1 MIYLEIGPAVTISV
15 ETSYPYTEQK
25 EKQITKKQDNSLSTT
40 SSQNPLTP
48 EDQDGTIRMYCLDIL
63 EKTTM
68 NATTEDIVSHIRK
81 WSIGRVADKSVLRED
96 ARAVL
101 EEFYEWIEPED
112 DEIKIFS
119 IINTTFNFNIPTTS
133 IF

>member
-1 MIYLEIGPAVTISV
+1 MDLARNLKKILLSLANKISV

-25 EKQITKKQDNSLSTT
+25 EKQTTKKQDNSLSTT

-48 EDQDGTIRMYCLDIL
+48 EDQDGTIQMYCQDTS

-68 NATTEDIVSHIRK
+68 NATTEDIVSYIRE
-81 WSIGRVADKSVLRED
+81 WSIERVADKSVSRED

-112 DEIKIFS
+112 KEIEILS
-119 IINTTFNFNIPTTS
+119 LEPES
-133 IF
+133 

>member
-1 MIYLEIGPAVTISV
+1 MDLARNLKKILLSLANKISV
-15 ETSYPYTEQK
+15 ETSYPYTKQK
-25 EKQITKKQDNSLSTT
+25 EKQTTKKQDNSLSTT

-48 EDQDGTIRMYCLDIL
+48 EDQDGTIQMYCPDIL

-68 NATTEDIVSHIRK
+68 NATTEDIVSHIRE
-81 WSIGRVADKSVLRED
+81 WSIERVADKSVSRED

-112 DEIKIFS
+112 KEIEIVS
-119 IINTTFNFNIPTTS
+119 LEPES
-133 IF
+133 

>member
-1 MIYLEIGPAVTISV
+1 MDLARNLKKILLSLANKISV

-25 EKQITKKQDNSLSTT
+25 EKQTTKKQDNSLSTT
-40 SSQNPLTP
+40 SSQNPLTQ
-48 EDQDGTIRMYCLDIL
+48 EDQDGIIRMYSPDIS

-68 NATTEDIVSHIRK
+68 NATTEDIVSYIRE
-81 WSIGRVADKSVLRED
+81 WSIERVADKSVSRED

-112 DEIKIFS
+112 EEMEILS
-119 IINTTFNFNIPTTS
+119 LEPES
-133 IF
+133 

>member
-1 MIYLEIGPAVTISV
+1 MDLARNLKKILLSLANKISV

-25 EKQITKKQDNSLSTT
+25 EKQTTKKQDNSLSTT
-40 SSQNPLTP
+40 SSQNPLTQ
-48 EDQDGTIRMYCLDIL
+48 EDQDGIIRMYSQDTS

-68 NATTEDIVSHIRK
+68 NATTEDIVSHIRE
-81 WSIGRVADKSVLRED
+81 WSIERVADKSVSRED

-112 DEIKIFS
+112 EEMEILS
-119 IINTTFNFNIPTTS
+119 LEPES
-133 IF
+133 

>member
-1 MIYLEIGPAVTISV
+1 MDLARNLKKILLSLANKISV

-25 EKQITKKQDNSLSTT
+25 EKQTTKKQDNSLSTT
-40 SSQNPLTP
+40 SSQNPLTQ
-48 EDQDGTIRMYCLDIL
+48 EDQDGIIRMYSPDIS

-68 NATTEDIVSHIRK
+68 NATTEDIVSHIRE
-81 WSIGRVADKSVLRED
+81 WSIERVADKSVSRED

-112 DEIKIFS
+112 KEIEIVS
-119 IINTTFNFNIPTTS
+119 LEPES
-133 IF
+133 

>member
-1 MIYLEIGPAVTISV
+1 MDLARNLKKILLSLANRISV

-25 EKQITKKQDNSLSTT
+25 EKQTTKKQDNSLSTT
-40 SSQNPLTP
+40 SSQNPLTQ
-48 EDQDGTIRMYCLDIL
+48 EDQDGIIRMYSQDTS

-68 NATTEDIVSHIRK
+68 NATTEDIVSHIRE
-81 WSIGRVADKSVLRED
+81 WSIERVADKSVSRED

-112 DEIKIFS
+112 KEMEILS
-119 IINTTFNFNIPTTS
+119 LEPES
-133 IF
+133 

>member
-1 MIYLEIGPAVTISV
+1 MDLARNLKKILLSLANKISV

-25 EKQITKKQDNSLSTT
+25 EKQTTKKQDNSLSTT

-48 EDQDGTIRMYCLDIL
+48 EDQDGIIQMYCRDTS

-68 NATTEDIVSHIRK
+68 NATTEDIVSHIRE
-81 WSIGRVADKSVLRED
+81 WSIERVADKSVSRED

-112 DEIKIFS
+112 KEIE
-119 IINTTFNFNIPTTS
+119 IISLEPES
-133 IF
+133 

>member
-1 MIYLEIGPAVTISV
+1 MDLARNLKKILLSLANKISV

-25 EKQITKKQDNSLSTT
+25 EKQTTKKQDNSLSTT

-48 EDQDGTIRMYCLDIL
+48 EDQDGTIQMYCPDIS

-68 NATTEDIVSHIRK
+68 NATTEDIVSHIRE
-81 WSIGRVADKSVLRED
+81 WSIERVADKSISKED

-112 DEIKIFS
+112 KEIE
-119 IINTTFNFNIPTTS
+119 IISLEPES
-133 IF
+133 

>member
-1 MIYLEIGPAVTISV
+1 MDPVRNLKKTFRNLVKKTLQEIFFHF
-15 ETSYPYTEQK
+15 TEQK
-25 EKQITKKQDNSLSTT
+25 EKQISKKQDNSLSTT

-48 EDQDGTIRMYCLDIL
+48 EDQDGIIRMYSPDTS

-68 NATTEDIVSHIRK
+68 NATTEDIVSHIRE
-81 WSIGRVADKSVLRED
+81 WSIERVADKSVSRED

-112 DEIKIFS
+112 EEIEIVS
-119 IINTTFNFNIPTTS
+119 LELES
-133 IF
+133 

>member
-1 MIYLEIGPAVTISV
+1 MDLARNLKKILLSLANKISV

-25 EKQITKKQDNSLSTT
+25 EKQTTKKQDNSLSTT

-48 EDQDGTIRMYCLDIL
+48 EDQDGTIQMYCLDIL

-119 IINTTFNFNIPTTS
+119 IEPES
-133 IF
+133 

>member
-1 MIYLEIGPAVTISV
+1 MDLARNLKKILLSLANKISV

-25 EKQITKKQDNSLSTT
+25 EKQTTKKQDNSLSTT

-48 EDQDGTIRMYCLDIL
+48 EDQDGTIQMYCQDTS

-112 DEIKIFS
+112 DEIKILS
-119 IINTTFNFNIPTTS
+119 IEPES
-133 IF
+133 

>member
-1 MIYLEIGPAVTISV
+1 MDLARNLKKILLSLANRISV

-25 EKQITKKQDNSLSTT
+25 EKQTTKKQDNSLSTT
-40 SSQNPLTP
+40 SSQNPLTQ
-48 EDQDGTIRMYCLDIL
+48 EDQDGIIRMYSQDTS

-68 NATTEDIVSHIRK
+68 NATTEDIVSHIRE
-81 WSIGRVADKSVLRED
+81 WSIERVADKSVSRED

-112 DEIKIFS
+112 EEMEILS
-119 IINTTFNFNIPTTS
+119 LEPES
-133 IF
+133 

>member
-1 MIYLEIGPAVTISV
+1 MDLARNLKKILLSLANKISV

-40 SSQNPLTP
+40 SSQNPLRP
-48 EDQDGTIRMYCLDIL
+48 EDQDGTIQMYCQDTS

-68 NATTEDIVSHIRK
+68 NATTEDIVSHIRE
-81 WSIGRVADKSVLRED
+81 WSIERVADKSVSRED

-112 DEIKIFS
+112 KEIKILS
-119 IINTTFNFNIPTTS
+119 IEPES
-133 IF
+133 

>member
-1 MIYLEIGPAVTISV
+1 MDLARNLKKILLSLANKISV

-25 EKQITKKQDNSLSTT
+25 EKQTTKKQDNSLSTT

-48 EDQDGTIRMYCLDIL
+48 EDQDGTIQMYCQDIL

-119 IINTTFNFNIPTTS
+119 IEPES
-133 IF
+133 

>member
-1 MIYLEIGPAVTISV
+1 MDLARNLKKILLSLANKISV

-25 EKQITKKQDNSLSTT
+25 EKQTTKKQDNSLSTT

-68 NATTEDIVSHIRK
+68 NATTEDIVSYIRE
-81 WSIGRVADKSVLRED
+81 WSIERVADKSVSRED
-96 ARAVL
+96 ALAVL
-101 EEFYEWIEPED
+101 EEFYEWIEPD
-112 DEIKIFS
+112 DKEIEIFS
-119 IINTTFNFNIPTTS
+119 LEPES
-133 IF
+133 

>member
-1 MIYLEIGPAVTISV
+1 MDLARNLKKILLSLANKISV

-25 EKQITKKQDNSLSTT
+25 EKQTTKKQDNSLSTT

-48 EDQDGTIRMYCLDIL
+48 EDQDGTIQMYCQDTS

-68 NATTEDIVSHIRK
+68 NATTEDIVSHIRE
-81 WSIGRVADKSVLRED
+81 WSIERVADKSVLRED

-119 IINTTFNFNIPTTS
+119 IEPES
-133 IF
+133 